1 MRTKVR
7 TRLLK
12 FTMAMEIVM
21 AITILGAILA
31 SIALLICGSVE
42 KFCCQWESFSIDAFM
57 ANAFLIVMGIEF
69 VKMLMLHTYGAVIDV
84 LLFAIARQ
92 MIISHEEP
100 MQTLMS
106 VGAVAGIFAIKK
118 YLYTG
123 ERWESGQK
131 DRPCSFRRR
140 GDPEPPAFLFRSL
153 PLPVWPEEDE
163 DQAHTAIKIKQ

>member
-92 MIISHEEP
+92 MIISHEETQSRRP
-100 MQTLMS
+100 
-106 VGAVAGIFAIKK
+106 FFF
-118 YLYTG
+118 
-123 ERWESGQK
+123 RDHFRFRSGQK
-131 DRPCSFRRR
+131 RMKTR
-140 GDPEPPAFLFRSL
+140 
-153 PLPVWPEEDE
+153 
-163 DQAHTAIKIKQ
+163 AHTAIR

>member
-92 MIISHEEP
+92 MIITHGSSLD
-100 MQTLMS
+100 TLLG
-106 VGAVAGIFAIKK
+106 VGAVAGIFAIRKF
-118 YLYTG
+118 L
-123 ERWESGQK
+123 RPDES
-131 DRPCSFRRR
+131 
-140 GDPEPPAFLFRSL
+140 ASL
-153 PLPVWPEEDE
+153 
-163 DQAHTAIKIKQ
+163 

>member
-92 MIISHEEP
+92 MVVEHTSPLENLIGIV
-100 MQTLMS
+100 TIAL
-106 VGAVAGIFAIKK
+106 IFAIRK
-118 YLYTG
+118 
-123 ERWESGQK
+123 
-131 DRPCSFRRR
+131 
-140 GDPEPPAFLFRSL
+140 FLFVPSFGEHSAFH
-153 PLPVWPEEDE
+153 EEE
-163 DQAHTAIKIKQ
+163 ETRAGALSVAGAPRRE

>member
-100 MQTLMS
+100 RPPRRR
-106 VGAVAGIFAIKK
+106 VGAGAGIFPTTK
-118 YLYTG
+118 YRTPG
-123 ERWESGQK
+123 ERGEPGQTA
-131 DRPCSFRRR
+131 RPCRNKKPGGSGRRPRAAGLSFLGITSASGLARR
-140 GDPEPPAFLFRSL
+140 G
-153 PLPVWPEEDE
+153 
-163 DQAHTAIKIKQ
+163 

>member
-57 ANAFLIVMGIEF
+57 ANDVP
-69 VKMLMLHTYGAVIDV
+69 HRHGA
-84 LLFAIARQ
+84 
-92 MIISHEEP
+92 S
-100 MQTLMS
+100 
-106 VGAVAGIFAIKK
+106 
-118 YLYTG
+118 
-123 ERWESGQK
+123 
-131 DRPCSFRRR
+131 
-140 GDPEPPAFLFRSL
+140 SL
-153 PLPVWPEEDE
+153 
-163 DQAHTAIKIKQ
+163 

>member
-92 MIISHEEP
+92 MVVEHLATFE
-100 MQTLMS
+100 TLIG
-106 VGAVAGIFAIKK
+106 VLAIAILFFIRK
-118 YLYTG
+118 YLLIH
-123 ERWESGQK
+123 
-131 DRPCSFRRR
+131 
-140 GDPEPPAFLFRSL
+140 DPRDHQIPDKL
-153 PLPVWPEEDE
+153 
-163 DQAHTAIKIKQ
+163 

>member
-57 ANAFLIVMGIEF
+57 PNAFRLGMGIEF

-118 YLYTG
+118 TLTPG
-123 ERWESGQK
+123 PRWAAAHTPRPSTNKNPGGAGSTPTPPGLSFLGITSASGLA
-131 DRPCSFRRR
+131 RR
-140 GDPEPPAFLFRSL
+140 G
-153 PLPVWPEEDE
+153 
-163 DQAHTAIKIKQ
+163 

>member
-1 MRTKVR
+1 
-7 TRLLK
+7 
-12 FTMAMEIVM
+12 
-21 AITILGAILA
+21 
-31 SIALLICGSVE
+31 
-42 KFCCQWESFSIDAFM
+42 M

-123 ERWESGQK
+123 ERWES
-131 DRPCSFRRR
+131 DRRTGHAASKNRRLWEGPRAAGLSFLGITSASGLARR
-140 GDPEPPAFLFRSL
+140 G
-153 PLPVWPEEDE
+153 
-163 DQAHTAIKIKQ
+163 

>member
-92 MIISHEEP
+92 MVVEHTSPLENLIGIV
-100 MQTLMS
+100 TIAL
-106 VGAVAGIFAIKK
+106 IFAIRK
-118 YLYTG
+118 
-123 ERWESGQK
+123 
-131 DRPCSFRRR
+131 
-140 GDPEPPAFLFRSL
+140 FLFVPSFGEHSAFH
-153 PLPVWPEEDE
+153 EEE
-163 DQAHTAIKIKQ
+163 ETRAGALSAAGAPRRE

>member
-1 MRTKVR
+1 M
-7 TRLLK
+7 
-12 FTMAMEIVM
+12 
-21 AITILGAILA
+21 
-31 SIALLICGSVE
+31 E

-131 DRPCSFRRR
+131 DRPCS
-140 GDPEPPAFLFRSL
+140 
-153 PLPVWPEEDE
+153 
-163 DQAHTAIKIKQ
+163 K

>member
-123 ERWESGQK
+123 SGGSP
-131 DRPCSFRRR
+131 DRRTGHAASKKPAALG
-140 GDPEPPAFLFRSL
+140 GDPEPPAFLF
-153 PLPVWPEEDE
+153 
-163 DQAHTAIKIKQ
+163 

>member
-123 ERWESGQK
+123 ERWESDDAADASGAFHHVEKGVRASRLQGGYAHHHPPGHCGR
-131 DRPCSFRRR
+131 RP
-140 GDPEPPAFLFRSL
+140 
-153 PLPVWPEEDE
+153 
-163 DQAHTAIKIKQ
+163 

>member
-84 LLFAIARQ
+84 LLFFFRD
-92 MIISHEEP
+92 H
-100 MQTLMS
+100 
-106 VGAVAGIFAIKK
+106 F
-118 YLYTG
+118 
-123 ERWESGQK
+123 RFRSGQK
-131 DRPCSFRRR
+131 RMKTR
-140 GDPEPPAFLFRSL
+140 
-153 PLPVWPEEDE
+153 
-163 DQAHTAIKIKQ
+163 AHTAIR

>member
-1 MRTKVR
+1 MNRHPAHIL
-7 TRLLK
+7 LLK
-12 FTMAMEIVM
+12 AARALE
-21 AITILGAILA
+21 
-31 SIALLICGSVE
+31 LLIAAVTLLVIVCGAVFLFRETGRTLLLSPE
-42 KFCCQWESFSIDAFM
+42 AF
-57 ANAFLIVMGIEF
+57 ALGDFLSGTLLLVMGIEF

-131 DRPCSFRRR
+131 DRPCS
-140 GDPEPPAFLFRSL
+140 
-153 PLPVWPEEDE
+153 
-163 DQAHTAIKIKQ
+163 K